1 MKIAIAGKGGVGKTF
16 VSATLSRLL
25 ARDGYEVL
33 AVDADPNLNLGFSLG
48 LGYDE
53 SNSITPLS
61 DNNEL
66 VKEKTGVAPEE
77 ALGNIFNMNPP
88 VKDIV
93 DRFAVTAPDD
103 VKLLVM
109 GTVKG
114 GGSGCMCGAN
124 ALLRVLLQHM
134 LIQRGEVLIMDM
146 VAGLEHLGR
155 GTARRMD
162 AMLVVIEPRM
172 KSVDTVR
179 RILKMAEEIEV
190 ETVLAVGNKVLRPKD
205 EAFVRE
211 KMAELGVPVISII
224 PYDQEVA
231 DADMEGVPVIDY
243 NEDAPAVLA
252 VKKLE
257 EYMPHHHIQDMFLAT
272 RHGLC
277 LRDYQGHIA
286 PPEGRR
292 YHRGQREGN
301 LHRVREHLRRRRG

>member
-1 MKIAIAGKGGVGKTF
+1 LKIAIAGKGGVGKTF

-33 AVDADPNLNLGFSLG
+33 AIDADPNLNLGYSLG
-48 LGYDE
+48 IDYSRTE
-53 SNSITPLS
+53 EMVPLS
-61 DNNEL
+61 DNEEL
-66 VKEKTGVAPEE
+66 VKEKTGVSPEE
-77 ALGNIFNMNPP
+77 ALGNIFNMNPK
-88 VKDIV
+88 VNDIV
-93 DRFAVTAPDD
+93 DRFAVEAPDD

-124 ALLRVLLQHM
+124 ALLRVLMQHM
-134 LIQRGEVLIMDM
+134 LIQRGEVLVMDM

-172 KSVDTVR
+172 KSVDTVK

-205 EAFVRE
+205 EEFIRN
-211 KMAELGVPVISII
+211 KMDELGVPVVSII
-224 PYDQEVA
+224 PYDQLVA

-243 NEDAPAVLA
+243 DEKAPAVQA
-252 VKKLE
+252 VDELKGYLLE
-257 EYMPHHHIQDMFLAT
+257 
-272 RHGLC
+272 
-277 LRDYQGHIA
+277 
-286 PPEGRR
+286 R
-292 YHRGQREGN
+292 YKP
-301 LHRVREHLRRRRG
+301 

>member
-33 AVDADPNLNLGFSLG
+33 AVDADPNLNLGYSLG
-48 LGYDE
+48 IEYNE
-53 SNSITPLS
+53 ANSIVPLS
-61 DNNEL
+61 DNEEL

-77 ALGNIFNMNPP
+77 ALGNMFNMNPR
-88 VKDIV
+88 VNDIV
-93 DRFAVTAPDD
+93 DRFAVKAPDD

-146 VAGLEHLGR
+146 VAGLEHIGR

-179 RILKMAEEIEV
+179 RILRMAEEIEV
-190 ETVLAVGNKVLRPKD
+190 GTVLAVGNKVLRKKD
-205 EAFVRE
+205 ENFIRE
-211 KMAELGVPVISII
+211 KMGELEVPVISII
-224 PYDQEVA
+224 PYDQSVA
-231 DADMEGVPVIDY
+231 DADMEGKPVIDY
-243 NEDAPAVLA
+243 DQNAPAVLA
-252 VKKLE
+252 VKELE
-257 EYMPHHHIQDMFLAT
+257 
-272 RHGLC
+272 
-277 LRDYQGHIA
+277 DYLVD
-286 PPEGRR
+286 R
-292 YHRGQREGN
+292 YKP
-301 LHRVREHLRRRRG
+301 

>member
-33 AVDADPNLNLGFSLG
+33 AVDADPNLNLGYSLG
-48 LGYDE
+48 IDYDE
-53 SNSITPLS
+53 SNSIIPLS
-61 DNNEL
+61 DNEEL
-66 VKEKTGVAPEE
+66 VREKTGVSPEQ
-77 ALGNIFNMNPP
+77 ALGNIFNMNPR
-88 VKDIV
+88 VNDIV
-93 DRFAVTAPDD
+93 DRFAVNAPDD

-114 GGSGCMCGAN
+114 GGTGCMCGAN

-179 RILKMAEEIEV
+179 RILKMADEIEV

-205 EAFVRE
+205 EAFVLE

-224 PYDQEVA
+224 PYDQIVA

-243 NEDAPAVLA
+243 NVESPAVQA
-252 VKKLE
+252 VKELE
-257 EYMPHHHIQDMFLAT
+257 EYLVD
-272 RHGLC
+272 
-277 LRDYQGHIA
+277 
-286 PPEGRR
+286 R
-292 YHRGQREGN
+292 YKP
-301 LHRVREHLRRRRG
+301 